1 MEKTSSSI
9 FCPIILIIFSAIHG
23 STNWELIDSK
33 VTNDLNKVFFA
44 SAGTGYIAGSKGVL
58 LVTQDT
64 GKTWRR
70 QDLGIPQDLLCGYFL
85 DSKVGFVGGSGGL
98 LMKTTDSG
106 NNWTKISLSD
116 TSSLT
121 DIVFATPAKGFAAG
135 GLKFLLATID
145 SGRTWSKVD
154 LSNMIYGHTN
164 SLCFPSPMIGFV
176 ISGIGSIKTTDGGET
191 WRAIPSLAGLGNL
204 TDCYFLSVDT
214 GFIVERSYPNTFL
227 TFDQAIT
234 FKWISGKSSNA
245 ISFVTHEVG
254 YIVETQRIFRTSN
267 LGQTW
272 QLENAVPLPLNG
284 ATEYLKDVFGFGGNV
299 VLAVGKSGFIL
310 RKEESNSTLL
320 IESRSNGVA
329 NRLTGKRNGFSADG
343 RVSANKKRSI
353 MGLLG
358 LK

>member
-1 MEKTSSSI
+1 MKKTSSSI
-9 FCPIILIIFSAIHG
+9 YCLIILLIFSAIHG
-23 STNWELIDSK
+23 STNWELIDPK
-33 VTNDLNKVFFA
+33 VTNNLNKVFFA

-64 GKTWRR
+64 GKTWRS

-98 LMKTTDSG
+98 
-106 NNWTKISLSD
+106 
-116 TSSLT
+116 
-121 DIVFATPAKGFAAG
+121 
-135 GLKFLLATID
+135 KFLLATID
-145 SGRTWSKVD
+145 SGKTWSKVD

-164 SLCFPSPMIGFV
+164 SICFPSPMIGFV

-191 WRAIPSLAGLGNL
+191 WRAISSLAGLGGF
-204 TDCYFLSVDT
+204 TDCYFLNVDT
-214 GFIVERSYPNTFL
+214 GFIVERYYPNIFL
-227 TFDQAIT
+227 IFDQANT

-254 YIVETQRIFRTSN
+254 YIVEDRRIFRTSN

-272 QLENAVPLPLNG
+272 QLDNAVPLPLNG

-310 RKEESNSTLL
+310 RKEESNSTSLF
-320 IESRSNGVA
+320 EARRNGVA

-343 RVSANKKRSI
+343 RVSANNKWSI